1 MKIRVDCFL
10 PGMGTEQAK
19 SVTDGLRREE
29 AVDKIFWVDGSENG
43 PADECENRIGGPL
56 CASATLRKIAEASS
70 GDYTLIYTGNAVL
83 RMGMFALD
91 RMLQVA
97 RDTNA
102 GLVYADYY
110 EVRNGRRSEHPVI
123 DCQAGSLRDDFD
135 FGPLVLIRTEA
146 LKAYAGQE
154 NLPDYHFAGWYD
166 LRLYLSRHGELF
178 HLNELLYTKTE
189 TDARKSGEKNFD
201 YVDPKNRTV
210 QIEMEKACTEHLKQI
225 GAYLAPDEFDEV
237 DFRTEDFPCEATV
250 VIPVRNRVRTIE
262 DAIRSVLSQET
273 DFDFNLIVAD
283 NHSTDGTTEAIA
295 LYAARDPRVV
305 HLIPERSDLG
315 IGGCWNLAVH
325 HPRCGRFVVQLDS
338 DDLYSSPQ
346 TLQRIIQTFYHEKA
360 AMVIGAYRMTD
371 FSLQTLPPG
380 LIDHKEWTPENG
392 RNNALRI
399 NGLGAPRAFFTPILR
414 KLQIPNTSYGED
426 YALGLCFSRYYRIGR
441 IYEELYLCRRWEG
454 NSDADLNIQRVN
466 ANNYYKDKIRMIEI
480 LARQREI
487 ENEEKYR

>member
-1 MKIRVDCFL
+1 MKSSSHSPRIDCFL
-10 PGMGTEQAK
+10 PCGTENQTAGLVQELRD
-19 SVTDGLRREE
+19 SGWTGRIYGLCPAGVGAILPETCLPLPTDGIFSTQTILDMARLCE
-29 AVDKIFWVDGSENG
+29 AEYCLFYHK
-43 PADECENRIGGPL
+43 ALPL
-56 CASATLRKIAEASS
+56 EL
-70 GDYTLIYTGNAVL
+70 G
-83 RMGMFALD
+83 FHALD
-91 RMLQVA
+91 RLLRVA
-97 RDTNA
+97 DDTRA
-102 GLVYADYY
+102 DLLYADHYAIQDGT
-110 EVRNGRRSEHPVI
+110 RQPHPLI
-123 DCQAGSLRDDFD
+123 DYQKGSLRDDFD

-295 LYAARDPRVV
+295 RYATRDPRVV
-305 HLIPERSDLG
+305 HLIPERGDLG

-426 YALGLCFSRYYRIGR
+426 
-441 IYEELYLCRRWEG
+441 
-454 NSDADLNIQRVN
+454 
-466 ANNYYKDKIRMIEI
+466 
-480 LARQREI
+480 
-487 ENEEKYR
+487 

>member
-1 MKIRVDCFL
+1 MKSSSHSPRIDCFL
-10 PGMGTEQAK
+10 PCGTENQTAGLVQELRD
-19 SVTDGLRREE
+19 SGWTGRIYGLCPADVGAILPETCLPLPTDGIFSTQTILDMARLCE
-29 AVDKIFWVDGSENG
+29 AEYCLFYHK
-43 PADECENRIGGPL
+43 ALPL
-56 CASATLRKIAEASS
+56 EL
-70 GDYTLIYTGNAVL
+70 G
-83 RMGMFALD
+83 FHALD
-91 RMLQVA
+91 RLLRVA
-97 RDTNA
+97 DDTRA
-102 GLVYADYY
+102 DLLYADHYAIQDGA
-110 EVRNGRRSEHPVI
+110 RQPHPLI
-123 DCQAGSLRDDFD
+123 DYQKGSLRDDFD

-225 GAYLAPDEFDEV
+225 GAYLASDEFDEV
-237 DFRTEDFPCEATV
+237 DFHTEDFPCEATV

-295 LYAARDPRVV
+295 RYAARDPRVV

-325 HPRCGRFVVQLDS
+325 HPHCGRFVVQLDS

-346 TLQRIIQTFYHEKA
+346 TLQHIIQTFYHEKA
-360 AMVIGAYRMTD
+360 AMVIGSYRMTD

-380 LIDHKEWTPENG
+380 VIVP
-392 RNNALRI
+392 
-399 NGLGAPRAFFTPILR
+399 
-414 KLQIPNTSYGED
+414 
-426 YALGLCFSRYYRIGR
+426 
-441 IYEELYLCRRWEG
+441 
-454 NSDADLNIQRVN
+454 
-466 ANNYYKDKIRMIEI
+466 
-480 LARQREI
+480 
-487 ENEEKYR
+487 